1 MSLFN
6 IHSCFLL
13 TLLVI
18 AVCIL
23 NGISE
28 AEAAAPVLLTKNST
42 DPPFGNSLIRT
53 VNASGVIIYL
63 CGKNSTS
70 GMFHL
75 TYVSALAT
83 LYSPNGI
90 RVNGN
95 FTSVGYHY
103 LLPELLAQGGNY
115 TFAFSLEAGDA
126 ISAIPEST
134 VTATLLA
141 RKPSITANVPDFLL
155 KAVSHSGN
163 GNASSV
169 SYVQRRHG
177 KGGVPLSQCN
187 VVGTQLQSPY
197 SAQYLFWQ
205 QDRSLPL
212 GIPAVI
218 RVSKDFSPLLSLYSE
233 GIQYYKF
240 NGSSWNNFNVSADLY
255 NSPGQEVV
263 GRHYFPTKPDQNG
276 GQRTWE
282 LFMPFSQVTAKVVS
296 SITKESDSIAWSKLK
311 ATSHGGNKY
320 GLFRN
325 VKYVQRV
332 STVGGLPPQITS
344 GSAVVGEEYTSP
356 YSAIYWFYV

>member
-6 IHSCFLL
+6 IHCCFLL

-28 AEAAAPVLLTKNST
+28 AEAAAPALLTKNST
-42 DPPFGNSLIRT
+42 DPPFGNSLILT
-53 VNASGVIIYL
+53 VNASGVQIYE
-63 CGKNSTS
+63 CEKNSTLRYTS
-70 GMFHL
+70 VG
-75 TYVSALAT
+75 ALAT

-103 LLPELLAQGGNY
+103 YLAEPLAQGGEP
-115 TFAFSLEAGDA
+115 TFAFSMEAGEA

-134 VTATLLA
+134 VTGTVLA
-141 RKPSITANVPDFLL
+141 RKMTISADVPDFLL

-177 KGGVPLSQCN
+177 KGGLPSSPQCN
-187 VVGTQLQSPY
+187 VVGTQLQIPY

-218 RVSKDFSPLLSLYSE
+218 RVSEDFCPLLSLYSE

-282 LFMPFSQVTAKVVS
+282 LFMPFSQVTAKLVS
-296 SITKESDSIAWSKLK
+296 SITEQSDSIAWSKLK
-311 ATSHGGNKY
+311 ATSHGGNKN

-356 YSAIYWFYV
+356 YSAIIWFYV